1 MEIRPVVDPVG
12 CLVGV
17 LVMQDIVG
25 IPVER
30 RAYTLLRE
38 AARSV
43 DAAHVIEP
51 NESLENAFNRAREE
65 GVRRF
70 LVVERDR
77 LVGAVDVLDVLR
89 RARF

>member
-1 MEIRPVVDPVG
+1 
-12 CLVGV
+12 L
-17 LVMQDIVG
+17 
-25 IPVER
+25 
-30 RAYTLLRE
+30 
-38 AARSV
+38 
-43 DAAHVIEP
+43 IEP

-70 LVVERDR
+70 FVVERDR